1 MFGGSNF
8 KEGALMVGQ
17 MDADFAFRYL
27 EAEGL
32 RVTAQELGDEHG
44 RRIHHFPSSGVVQRL
59 FLKRAEDIAV
69 LNAGA
74 SVRFQ
79 SAAPPGRRARSTF
92 SDDTSDDGS
101 DSRAHPRRF
110 LTDQFPDGADSQKLP
125 SLTGCCHFG
134 TRRMLSA
141 SRGVIQLS

>member
-1 MFGGSNF
+1 
-8 KEGALMVGQ
+8 MVGQ

-74 SVRFQ
+74 SVRSNLQRPRVEGPDQPFQ
-79 SAAPPGRRARSTF
+79 MIPPTMAPIRVPI
-92 SDDTSDDGS
+92 
-101 DSRAHPRRF
+101 PRRF
-110 LTDQFPDGADSQKLP
+110 RTDQFPDGADSQKLP
-125 SLTGCCHFG
+125 SLTGCCHLG

-141 SRGVIQLS
+141 SRGVIQPS